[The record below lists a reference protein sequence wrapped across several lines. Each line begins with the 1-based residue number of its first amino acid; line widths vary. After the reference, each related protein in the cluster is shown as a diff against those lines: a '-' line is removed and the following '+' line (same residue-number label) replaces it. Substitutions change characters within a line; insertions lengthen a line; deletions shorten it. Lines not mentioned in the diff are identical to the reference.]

1 MHALLYCAIS
11 AYGHMPP
18 DCYCKSIIFYNPVGD
33 CLGPGFTTTI
43 PALGQRSQYSTTVLG
58 PGGGAIYTALSFTC
72 TGTLQS
78 LTIPTEVRG
87 SEYSYWSQ
95 NLRVWISIWRFNKTG
110 YYKVREYQ
118 ISRWTR
124 RCFFGC
130 SKLAQNDLYQYSD
143 TITTNIDILAND
155 ILGFQLRQ
163 QDSGIYRH
171 LPLLYKPGP
180 TPGTFIPIVSANIT
194 ASSTSECKGNL
205 STQDLYIQ

>member
-1 MHALLYCAIS
+1 
-11 AYGHMPP
+11 MPP

-87 SEYSYWSQ
+87 SEYPYWSQ
-95 NLRVWISIWRFNKTG
+95 TLYVWPSIWRFNTTG

-118 ISRWTR
+118 ISRRTGN
-124 RCFFGC
+124 CLFAC
-130 SKLAQNDLYQYSD
+130 SLTQDDVYQYSN
-143 TITTNIDILAND
+143 TITTNIDILATD

-163 QDSGIYRH
+163 QDRGIYYH

-180 TPGTFIPIVSANIT
+180 TPGTFIPIVSANII
-194 ASSTSECKGNL
+194 ASSTIASECNGMHATL
-205 STQDLYIQ
+205 HLYIQ